1 MVSPKLDSNLII
13 QGRTRDVRDAFA
25 LAARLDANH
34 WEIDGQIFSLEEKSL
49 GSWDFLNDY
58 T

>member
-13 QGRTRDVRDAFA
+13 QGRKRRDAFA

-34 WEIDGQIFSLEEKSL
+34 WEIDGQIFSLQEKSL